1 VVHFTLPGGDP
12 DLASWLVAVLDLVA
26 AGACVLA
33 ALRRPAS
40 DRSGRAFWLLV
51 AALTLLLG
59 LNKQGDL
66 QRRLL
71 PWGRSIL
78 EAQGLGDRRPL
89 LLAALAVAVALGAL
103 AVLALLGWLARP
115 GRFRLALLAVAVLAL
130 FSLLRTLAF
139 SHVEVAGYVAPD
151 RAPTMALEA
160 LGSAL
165 VLVAAVRELRASL
178 ISAVPVAEETG
189 RRSDG

>member
-1 VVHFTLPGGDP
+1 M
-12 DLASWLVAVLDLVA
+12 VAVLDLVA

-78 EAQGLGDRRPL
+78 DRRS
-89 LLAALAVAVALGAL
+89 AAI
-103 AVLALLGWLARP
+103 R
-115 GRFRLALLAVAVLAL
+115 
-130 FSLLRTLAF
+130 
-139 SHVEVAGYVAPD
+139 D
-151 RAPTMALEA
+151 
-160 LGSAL
+160 
-165 VLVAAVRELRASL
+165 LVAWSWASWLVRMLGGGPRR
-178 ISAVPVAEETG
+178 ETA
-189 RRSDG
+189 